1 MRRRMAFAC
10 AVLAMA
16 TVISGMSAQAA
27 NGGFKTSRPS
37 MLTKMMDGVTIT
49 PILSVGDVFGDSGF
63 RFEAIPDG
71 ISLTD
76 PRQGSRRPLRE
87 PRDEQGAVPVRL
99 RARHPAGPHGSQR
112 GERLRQ
118 LPGEP
123 DRPESATLQARWT
136 APSSSQAAAASS
148 GSARTISPPARRGS
162 TATSCSRTRSHRTT
176 CSGRRNS
183 WPPPLSNE
191 GAEENGVV
199 LALDIKSKQYHV
211 IYGMGRH
218 NHENDVA
225 IPGFDDLVVLS
236 GDDTFTSGPLTL
248 PAGGPNTETSAR
260 VPVPALLVHRAGHG
274 LAPQRR
280 RSSSGLSSPTT
291 PASTTTT
298 TSSPALPRQ

>member
-37 MLTKMMDGVTIT
+37 MLTKVMDGVTIT
-49 PILSVGDVFGDSGF
+49 PILSVGRRVRGQRLPVRGHPGRDL
-63 RFEAIPDG
+63 AA
-71 ISLTD
+71 D
-76 PRQGSRRPLRE
+76 PRQRAASTLRE

-99 RARHPAGPHGSQR
+99 RAHRRRTRGSR

-118 LPGEP
+118 FAGQPA
-123 DRPESATLQARWT
+123 RPEPELGRRART
-136 APSSSQAAAASS
+136 APSRSPAAAASS
-148 GSARTISPPARRGS
+148 GSAPTTWRPARRGS

-183 WPPPLSNE
+183 WPPPLSNA

-225 IPGFDDLVVLS
+225 IPGFDNLVVLS
-236 GDDTFTSGPLTL
+236 GDDTFTSGPLTI
-248 PAGGPNTETSAR
+248 PRGGPQHRRRRRRPSPSCTRTSRRTRDSLLADEGELWAFVSDNTELQR
-260 VPVPALLVHRAGHG
+260 LLRLRPRLDH
-274 LAPQRR
+274 
-280 RSSSGLSSPTT
+280 SP
-291 PASTTTT
+291 
-298 TSSPALPRQ
+298 